1 MSPPWRW
8 LWTDGGERMDKGLLE
23 AKERAVELL
32 TGCFRRRNKLLLCG
46 NGGSAADC
54 GHIAGELIKGFL
66 LRRPLPEEIRQA
78 LPADA
83 RLQRGLP
90 AIDLCAQ
97 GAAISAIVNDLG
109 GESIYAQQVLAFGRP
124 GDVLLGISTSGNAKN
139 VCLALQT
146 AKALGLET
154 LGLTGRSGGR
164 MRPLCDCLLCAEA
177 DETFRVQEEH
187 IRLYHELCAK
197 VEARLFEE

>member
-32 TGCFRRRNKLLLCG
+32 TGCFRRGNKLLLCG
-46 NGGSAADC
+46 NGVSAADC

-66 LRRPLPEEIRQA
+66 LRRPLPEKIRQA

-109 GESIYAQQVLAFGRP
+109 GRASTPSRCLPLAGLGTCCWGFLPLETQKTSAWPCKPPRPWGWKPWGSRAAAGGGCARFATACFAPRRTRPFGCGR
-124 GDVLLGISTSGNAKN
+124 STSA
-139 VCLALQT
+139 CT
-146 AKALGLET
+146 
-154 LGLTGRSGGR
+154 RS
-164 MRPLCDCLLCAEA
+164 CAP
-177 DETFRVQEEH
+177 R
-187 IRLYHELCAK
+187 
-197 VEARLFEE
+197 